1 MPLETRLFVKTS
13 LLWLGAAFV
22 AGGVMLI
29 FKAFGFAIPSWSS
42 TLHAHMA
49 FVGWLVNLVIG
60 IALWFLPVN
69 RTRFPNNRGRY
80 PIVAVRWVYGLLNAG
95 LLLRLLFE
103 PLIDAYGRAAWF
115 SFALSASAVSQVVAV
130 AMFCAI
136 AWQRVREV

>member
-1 MPLETRLFVKTS
+1 MPPETRLFAKTS

-29 FKAFGFAIPSWSS
+29 SKAFGIAIPHWSS
-42 TLHAHMA
+42 AVHAHMA

-69 RTRFPNNRGRY
+69 RSRFPSNRGRY

-103 PLIDAYGRAAWF
+103 PLFDAYGRIAWF
-115 SFALSASAVSQVVAV
+115 SLALCASAMFQVVAIAV
-130 AMFCAI
+130 FCAI